1 MTSFF
6 NKYAFVMVPIVSW
19 FIAQFLKF
27 IFVMIKY
34 KQLDFRRLVGSGGMP
49 SGHSAFIVSLATVTA
64 KRFGFESF
72 EFGLALAISIIVMYD
87 ATGVRRAAGKQ
98 AQVLNKI
105 IFSQDNKINVE
116 EKLKELIGHTPV
128 EVFVGALLGV
138 FLGYFLA

>member
-1 MTSFF
+1 MDSFF
-6 NKYAFVMVPIVSW
+6 KQYVFVTVPILSW

-27 IFVMIKY
+27 VFVILKY
-34 KQLDFRRLVGSGGMP
+34 KKLDFRRLVGSGGMP
-49 SGHSAFIVSLATVTA
+49 SGHSAFMASLTTVAA

-72 EFGLALAISIIVMYD
+72 EFGLTLAMSFIVMYD

-105 IFSQDNKINVE
+105 IFSQDNNLNVE

-128 EVFVGALLGV
+128 EVLAGALLGIALGL
-138 FLGYFLA
+138 FLS